1 MGTLPARPGLPGHR
15 ARRILCRI
23 PWPYEVQMTAGDIPA
38 FPYDDIL
45 RLIRHRRSVRRFEKG
60 KTVSRDELLK
70 IAEAGRWGPTGANA
84 QPWDL
89 VIVDDP
95 VKKQQV
101 LDVFLRQSQRL
112 VDHAK
117 GFPAVKKT
125 YLANTVAIFI
135 VLGDPRWK
143 ACFPQATTAEWEHEY
158 AENNERIYLAS
169 LGAVIQNIQLAV
181 TACGLTS
188 AWLSGGG
195 EATTNRELS
204 DVLGYPSYME
214 AIGTI
219 PIGYPEKDVN
229 LRYRR
234 PLGQIV
240 HWNGYDPDKIRPDD
254 MVEYYVSDVRPYAMY
269 RSLEDMNDWQDAD
282 EILGRWKLAFTG
294 AGAKPSP

>member
-1 MGTLPARPGLPGHR
+1 MTSRDTPGF
-15 ARRILCRI
+15 
-23 PWPYEVQMTAGDIPA
+23 D
-38 FPYDDIL
+38 YDAIIQ
-45 RLIRHRRSVRRFEKG
+45 LIRRRRSVRRFEKG
-60 KTVSRDELLK
+60 KTVSRDQLLR

-89 VIVDDP
+89 VIVDDADM
-95 VKKQQV
+95 KRRV

-143 ACFPQATTAEWEHEY
+143 VCFPQATTVEWEQEY
-158 AENNERIYLAS
+158 AGNNERIYLAS

-195 EATTNRELS
+195 EDTTNKELS
-204 DVLGYPSYME
+204 EVLGYPPQMR

-219 PIGYPEKDVN
+219 PVGYPEKDVH

-234 PLGQIV
+234 PLDQIV
-240 HWNGYDPDKIRPDD
+240 HWNGYDRDKIRPDE
-254 MVEYYVSDVRPYAMY
+254 MVDYYVSEVRPFAMY
-269 RSLEDMNDWQDAD
+269 RALEDMNEWEDAD
-282 EILGRWKLAFTG
+282 EILGKWRSAFTG
-294 AGAKPSP
+294 SPPKPSS

>member
-1 MGTLPARPGLPGHR
+1 MSTR
-15 ARRILCRI
+15 
-23 PWPYEVQMTAGDIPA
+23 EAGAP
-38 FPYDDIL
+38 FHYDDL
-45 RLIRHRRSVRRFEKG
+45 MEVVRRRRSVRRFEKG
-60 KTVSRDELLK
+60 KTVGRDVLLR

-95 VKKQQV
+95 VQKQAV

-112 VDHAK
+112 VDRAK

-143 ACFPQATTAEWEHEY
+143 TCFPQATSAEWVDEY

-195 EATTNRELS
+195 EDTTNRELAA
-204 DVLGYPSYME
+204 VLGYPGYME
-214 AIGTI
+214 AVGTI
-219 PIGYPEKDVN
+219 PVGYPEKDVN

-240 HWNGYDPDKIRPDD
+240 HWNGYDNARARPDD
-254 MVEYYVSDVRPYAMY
+254 MVDYYVNEVRPFAMY
-269 RSLEDMNDWQDAD
+269 RSLEDMNDWEDAD
-282 EILGRWKLAFTG
+282 DILGFWKAAFTR
-294 AGAKPSP
+294 AS